1 MSLIYDTAARE
12 LGIKEI
18 QKSDN
23 PRILEYWRAT
33 ELTVKSDEVP
43 WCAAFVNWVL
53 MKCGIE
59 GTLSGLAKSF
69 SHWKGGFPIPL
80 SQARRGDIVVL
91 NRAIPHPTFGHVGF
105 FDSYDAPI
113 NTVRV
118 LGGNQSNAVTVA
130 PYPTSRIISIIRPNI
145 MPQQNTPA
153 PQEKYGIDATKRGIE
168 SLSVVGFAVADG
180 IQPRDI
186 EAIPRLV
193 DFFTQIPEILKEATD
208 YSPKEMEEIGRYFL
222 GQLAMRLTVK

>member
-1 MSLIYDTAARE
+1 MNI
-12 LGIKEI
+12 
-18 QKSDN
+18 
-23 PRILEYWRAT
+23 
-33 ELTVKSDEVP
+33 KSDEVP

-59 GTLSGLAKSF
+59 GTLSGLALSF
-69 SHWKGGFPIPL
+69 LHWKGGFPVPL

-91 NRAIPHPTFGHVGF
+91 NRANPHPTFGHVGF

-113 NTVRV
+113 NTVRI

-130 PYPTSRIISIIRPNI
+130 PYPTSRIISIIQPNV
-145 MPQQNTPA
+145 MQQQNTPA

-168 SLSVVGFAVADG
+168 TLSVVGFAVADG

-193 DFFTQIPEILKEATD
+193 DFCTQIPEILKEATD
-208 YSPKEMEEIGRYFL
+208 YSPREVEEIGRYFL
-222 GQLAMRLTVK
+222 GQMAMRLTVK